1 MTKQRVNVLFPTVG
15 RRVELVRCFQRA
27 YHALGLE
34 GHVIGLDMDP
44 LAPALQVVDRPY
56 VVPRMSSPDYFPTLL
71 ELCRR
76 ESADLILPLI
86 DADIEMLDRHR
97 DELAATGARVA
108 VAPPAAIAL
117 TRDKWRTTEF
127 FRRLGLATPASW
139 LPADI
144 RPDIMPYP
152 LFIKPRGGNGG
163 KDAYRVNDA
172 RELAF
177 FLRYVA
183 EPIVQECLSG
193 PEITTDVVCDLEG
206 AVLGVVSRRRIEVR
220 LGEVAKGVT
229 MLDWRILNA
238 CVRIAHALPAAGPIT
253 VQCFLHE
260 DVPHFT
266 EINARVG
273 GGLPLGIAAG
283 VDAPRLLLATT
294 AGLPTMPPRLGDYR
308 TDLYMTRFDDSF
320 MLTAGQRA
328 ELAQRVLPI
337 EGAAPART
345 RS

>member
-1 MTKQRVNVLFPTVG
+1 MTSRRVNLLFPTVG
-15 RRVELVRCFQRA
+15 RRVELVRCFHRA
-27 YHALGLE
+27 YQALGLE
-34 GHVIGLDMDP
+34 GRVIGLDMDP
-44 LAPALQVVDRPY
+44 LAPGLQVVDRPY
-56 VVPRMSSPDYFPTLL
+56 VVPRMSSPDYVPTLL
-71 ELCRR
+71 EVCRR
-76 ESADLILPLI
+76 ESVDLILPLI
-86 DADIEMLDRHR
+86 DADIEVLLRHR

-108 VAPPAAIAL
+108 VASAAAIAL
-117 TRDKWRTTEF
+117 TRDKWRSTEF
-127 FRRLGLATPASW
+127 FRQLGLATPASW
-139 LPADI
+139 LPEDI
-144 RPDIMPYP
+144 RPDAMPYP
-152 LFIKPRGGNGG
+152 LFIKPRSGNGG
-163 KDAYRVNDA
+163 KDAYRVTDA

-177 FLRYVA
+177 FLQYVPD
-183 EPIVQECLSG
+183 PIVQECLSG

-220 LGEVAKGVT
+220 VGEVAKGVT
-229 MLDWRILNA
+229 MCDSRILDA
-238 CVRIAHALPAAGPIT
+238 CVRIAQALPAVGPIT

-273 GGLPLGIAAG
+273 GGIPLGIAAG
-283 VDAPRLLLATT
+283 VDAPLLLLATT
-294 AGLPTMPPRLGDYR
+294 AGLPITLPRLGDYR

-337 EGAAPART
+337 EGATPAPT